1 MNNNFKFNPPP
12 ERNWDVR
19 VDDLVVSVCVQTY
32 QHADYIRDCLDGI
45 LMQVTDFPFELLLHD
60 DASVDGTVEICREY
74 AEKYPEIIKPIF
86 QKENKYSQGICP
98 FTEYQIPRARG
109 KYIAFCEGDDYWTD
123 TQKLQKQVEILDAN
137 KDASACV
144 HDFMCYDQAKD
155 EFLGRRNAALTSEG
169 GVLQFDSFSFGNW
182 IYQPLTGMIRR
193 DLVVGIDS
201 SPYKYWRD
209 MHLYYILTQ
218 KGVVCYYNR
227 CMGVYRQH
235 GGGVHMS
242 SNRYQRVRTDLFVWH
257 ELWLI
262 FKSRD
267 LQEKF
272 FKVLNQIIVYEFRSG
287 FKNFNDYITI
297 FRKSCSISLTKTVS
311 LPFRL
316 LVRLFARGF
325 TC

>member
-1 MNNNFKFNPPP
+1 MAKNFRFNPPP
-12 ERNWDVR
+12 KRSWDIR
-19 VDDLVVSVCVQTY
+19 KDEPVVSVCVQTY
-32 QHADYIRDCLDGI
+32 QHANYIRDCLDGI
-45 LMQVTDFPFELLLHD
+45 LMQATDFPFELLLHD
-60 DASVDGTVEICREY
+60 DASTDGTVEICREY

-86 QKENKYSQGICP
+86 QKENKYSEGICP

-109 KYIAFCEGDDYWTD
+109 RYIAFCEGDDYWTD

-144 HDFMCYDQAKD
+144 HDFMYYDQAKD
-155 EFLGRRNAALTSEG
+155 EHLGRRNAALTSEG
-169 GVLQFDSFSFGNW
+169 GILKFDSFSFGNW

-193 DLVVGIDS
+193 DLVAGIDS

-235 GGGVHMS
+235 EGGIHMS
-242 SNRYQRVRTDLFVWH
+242 SNQYQKVRTDLFVWH
-257 ELWLI
+257 ELWLN
-262 FKSRD
+262 FRSRD
-267 LQEKF
+267 LEERF
-272 FKVLNQIIVYEFRSG
+272 FKVLNQVIAIELGSG
-287 FKNFNDYITI
+287 LKNYKDYITI
-297 FRKSCSISLTKTVS
+297 FRKSCSISLAKSVS

-316 LVRLFARGF
+316 FVRLIAS
-325 TC
+325 